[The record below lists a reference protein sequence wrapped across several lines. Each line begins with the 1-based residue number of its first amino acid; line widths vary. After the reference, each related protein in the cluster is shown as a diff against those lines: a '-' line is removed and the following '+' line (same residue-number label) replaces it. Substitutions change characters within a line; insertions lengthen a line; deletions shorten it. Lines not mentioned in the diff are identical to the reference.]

1 MGFKVT
7 VTTSHDW
14 VKIAEMAGADPFLN
28 IFHPATSELEVEAAD
43 QATLD
48 AAFAAYTA
56 DQTNIDAATAE
67 AAKVRQRNQA
77 EIAPDGEG
85 SGGMSA
91 RALIAVLNQRDN
103 FLTNRIIELQQAMDA
118 MKASTGAVQNLR
130 DAIPANFLP
139 TAPRPRNDAIQDYK
153 DEVSSG
159 NADN

>member
-14 VKIAEMAGADPFLN
+14 VKIAELAGADPFLN
-28 IFHPATSELEVEAAD
+28 IFDPDTSELEVEAVD

-48 AAFAAYTA
+48 AAFAGYVA
-56 DQTNIDAATAE
+56 DQANIDAATAE
-67 AAKVRQRNQA
+67 AQRVRQRDQA